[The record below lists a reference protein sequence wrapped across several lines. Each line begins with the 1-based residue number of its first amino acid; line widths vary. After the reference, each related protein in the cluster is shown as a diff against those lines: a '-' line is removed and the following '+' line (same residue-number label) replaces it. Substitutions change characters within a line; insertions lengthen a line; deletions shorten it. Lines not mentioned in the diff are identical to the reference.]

1 MSANPLATTASVPWW
16 RLIDWRLVAAVGLP
30 LWAFAF
36 GMMIPG
42 KEKSAETETS
52 PPTAPVAVALP
63 QAELD
68 NAIPPPR
75 EVVVRPAEPV
85 AVPIVVPVPVPSE
98 TVAAAKPPEFQLPAS
113 ELLPVAQ
120 DGCQTYGT
128 KVRFHKDPAAAMT
141 EARASKRMLFVL
153 HISGHF
159 DDPGFT

>member
-1 MSANPLATTASVPWW
+1 MSAHPLAATAPVPWW

-30 LWAFAF
+30 LWTFAF

-42 KEKSAETETS
+42 KSAETETS
-52 PPTAPVAVALP
+52 PPPAPVAVSPP
-63 QAELD
+63 QPELD
-68 NAIPPPR
+68 NTIPPPR
-75 EVVVRPAEPV
+75 EIVVRPAEPM
-85 AVPIVVPVPVPSE
+85 AIPIVVPVPVPSE

-113 ELLPVAQ
+113 ELLPGAQ

-128 KVRFHKDPAAAMT
+128 KVQFHKDPATAMI
-141 EARASKRMLFVL
+141 EARTSKRMLFVL